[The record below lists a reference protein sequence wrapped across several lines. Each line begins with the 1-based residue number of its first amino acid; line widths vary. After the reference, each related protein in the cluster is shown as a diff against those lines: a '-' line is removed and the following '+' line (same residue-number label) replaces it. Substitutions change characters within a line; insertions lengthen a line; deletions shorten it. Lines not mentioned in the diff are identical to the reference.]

1 MIRELTLQRLTNGL
15 IRKATLRDVL
25 PTLLTLLSS
34 KDSDESISEQVLEV
48 IGFDD
53 IDLVTEILA
62 DRANMARAVST
73 HDILAL
79 YTVFIID

>member
-1 MIRELTLQRLTNGL
+1 MTRELTLQRLTNGL
-15 IRKATLRDVL
+15 LRKATLRDVL
-25 PTLLTLLSS
+25 PTLLTILSS

-79 YTVFIID
+79 YTVIID